1 MNGTASLHQRY
12 LPWMLTLAALFVLR
26 VLAQAVQWAG
36 PVPFLP
42 SFDAWQGSGL
52 PYPAL
57 LASQVLIIVLLAR
70 ALVVVRSQSIRPASW
85 KHRACFILG
94 GAYFAA
100 MAFRLAAG
108 LTFLSD
114 VEWFAQSLPA
124 LFHLVLAAFVLLF
137 GHYIHRA
144 GRDAGGAA

>member
-1 MNGTASLHQRY
+1 MNNTASLHQRY
-12 LPWMLTLAALFVLR
+12 LPWMLALAALFALR

-42 SFDAWQGSGL
+42 SFDSWQGSGL

-57 LASQVLIIVLLAR
+57 LASQVLIVALLAR
-70 ALVVVRSQSIRPASW
+70 ALLVVRSGSVRPASW
-85 KHRACFILG
+85 KHRACFVLG

-100 MAFRLAAG
+100 MAFRLVAG
-108 LTFLSD
+108 LTFFSD

-124 LFHLVLAAFVLLF
+124 FFHLVLAAFVLLF
-137 GHYIHRA
+137 GHYVYSA
-144 GRDAGGAA
+144 GRDSGDAA

>member
-100 MAFRLAAG
+100 TAFRLAAG

>member
-1 MNGTASLHQRY
+1 MNDTAPLHQRY
-12 LPWMLTLAALFVLR
+12 LPWMLALAALFVLR

-42 SFDAWQGSGL
+42 PFDTWQGSGL

-57 LASQVLIIVLLAR
+57 LASQVLIVGLLAR
-70 ALVVVRSQSIRPASW
+70 ALVVVRSRSMRPATW
-85 KHRACFILG
+85 KHRACFVLG

-114 VEWFAQSLPA
+114 VGWFAESLPA
-124 LFHLVLAAFVLLF
+124 LFHLVLAMFVLLF
-137 GHYIHRA
+137 GHYVYSA
-144 GRDAGGAA
+144 GRESGGAA